1 MRIRS
6 HLLLLAAGAMLP
18 VLAFAVLVSVV
29 LVRQDIAT
37 VQRGARDQAR
47 AMMTGVDAV
56 LVGQVTS
63 IKALAASLALAADDL
78 RTFHGQALRVL
89 GTQPNWTAVT
99 LIRPSGEKV
108 IDTSQPFGAPLPPVR
123 DMQSVVDAV
132 AMKKP
137 VIGPVSAAGAS
148 AAGVPVRVPVIR
160 AGEVAYVLTAV
171 VRPDSFDEII
181 ARQQLPD
188 GWISGIVDGNGRFVA
203 RVPARPAGDLAS
215 ESFREAMLRAPE
227 GWYRGLTVD
236 GKDTYTAHVQSDY
249 SGWSI
254 GLAIPADIVLAGV
267 RKTSW
272 LIGSGVLG
280 SIVLAMA
287 IVGLSGRRIARP
299 IVSLAE
305 VARSVGTGATR
316 PEFVDGGVE
325 EVTAVAAALEDAD
338 AAVRERQSLIQ
349 REKDALQTA
358 DRAKDEFI
366 AALSHELRNPL
377 AALTAASHV
386 LRTATPADPAAG
398 DARDVI
404 ERQTRHMSRM
414 IEDLLDVSRIIMGKA
429 HLVFERFD
437 LAQLVTNTVDAWRA
451 SGRFADRVVVVDA
464 RAAWVLADRTRM
476 EQVIANLFDNAVKFT
491 PSGTRIIVRV
501 GRDGDDAS
509 FSVHDD
515 GPGLPPELM
524 AHVFDVFVQGEQG
537 IGRAKGGI
545 GVGLTLVRRL
555 AELQGGTVSVTS
567 AGEGEGAT
575 FTVRIPAIDSR
586 ESTVETV
593 AAESPRANPRRVLL
607 VEDND
612 DAREMLRQVLE
623 MSGHDVLEAADGTSG
638 VALAGAEALDVA
650 IVDIGLPD
658 IDGHE
663 VARRIRGGRNGHVTL
678 IALTGYGQPEDRQ
691 RALAA
696 GFDIHLVKPVALERL
711 DEAIATPAREPRTA
725 AGS

>member
-37 VQRGARDQAR
+37 VQRGALDQAR
-47 AMMTGVDAV
+47 AMMTGVDAMLSGGV
-56 LVGQVTS
+56 KT
-63 IKALAASLALAADDL
+63 IKALAASSALATDDL
-78 RTFHGQALRVL
+78 RAFHDEALRVL
-89 GTQPNWTAVT
+89 ATQGTWTTVT
-99 LIRPSGEKV
+99 LILPSGEKV
-108 IDTSQPFGAPLPPVR
+108 VDASRPFGAVLPPVR

-132 AMKKP
+132 ATMRP

-148 AAGVPVRVPVIR
+148 GPGVPVRVPVVR
-160 AGEVAYVLTAV
+160 DGKVTYVLTAV
-171 VRPDSFDEII
+171 VRPDSFEELIT
-181 ARQQLPD
+181 RQRLPD
-188 GWISGIVDGNGRFVA
+188 GWISGIVDRAGRFVA
-203 RVPARPAGDLAS
+203 RIPARPAGDLAS
-215 ESFREAMLRAPE
+215 EAFREAMFRAPE

-236 GKDTYTAHVQSDY
+236 GKDTYTAHVRSDY

-254 GLAIPADIVLAGV
+254 GLAIPADIVLAGI

-272 LIGSGVLG
+272 LIGIGVLG
-280 SIVLAMA
+280 SIVVAML
-287 IVGLSGRRIARP
+287 VVWLSGRRIALP
-299 IVSLAE
+299 IVSLAT

-338 AAVRERQSLIQ
+338 AAVRERESLIQ
-349 REKDALQTA
+349 REKDALQIA

-398 DARDVI
+398 HARDVI
-404 ERQTRHMSRM
+404 ERQTRHMARM
-414 IEDLLDVSRIIMGKA
+414 IEDLLDISRIIMGKA
-429 HLVFERFD
+429 HLVFERLD
-437 LAQLVTNTVDAWRA
+437 LAQLVTQMVAAWRA
-451 SGRFADRVVVVDA
+451 SGRFADRAVAVDA
-464 RAAWVLADRTRM
+464 RAVWVLADRTRM
-476 EQVIANLFDNAVKFT
+476 EQVVANLFDNAVKFT
-491 PSGTRIIVRV
+491 SSGTRITVRV
-501 GRDGDDAS
+501 DRDDNDAT
-509 FSVHDD
+509 FSVQDE
-515 GPGLPPELM
+515 GPGLAPELM

-537 IGRAKGGI
+537 VGRAKGGI

-555 AELQGGTVSVTS
+555 AELQGGTVSVAS

-575 FTVRIPAIDSR
+575 FTVHLPAIDGGQPA
-586 ESTVETV
+586 VEGDD
-593 AAESPRANPRRVLL
+593 AESPHANPRRVLL
-607 VEDND
+607 VEDNG

-623 MSGHDVLEAADGTSG
+623 MSGHDVFEAADGTSG
-638 VALAGAEALDVA
+638 VEVADAQALDVA

-678 IALTGYGQPEDRQ
+678 IALSGYGQPEDRQ

-725 AGS
+725 SQP